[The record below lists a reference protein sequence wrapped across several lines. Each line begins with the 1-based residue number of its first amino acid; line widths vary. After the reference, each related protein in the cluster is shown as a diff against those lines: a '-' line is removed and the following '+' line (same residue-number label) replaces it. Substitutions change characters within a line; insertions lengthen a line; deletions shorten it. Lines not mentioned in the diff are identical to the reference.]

1 MFKYLTRLFK
11 AETELTAEELQEQ
24 VEELG
29 ASVIADLEA
38 GDNAVVQGVVRSIL
52 RLPVDQDPK
61 FTLEVFDGSG
71 VVNVVFLG
79 RRTVQGIK
87 PGAEI
92 RLVGRITKELNVLTI
107 FNPNY
112 TLLRADN
119 D

>member
-1 MFKYLTRLFK
+1 MVKYLTRLFK

-38 GDNAVVQGVVRSIL
+38 GDNA
-52 RLPVDQDPK
+52 VDQDPK

>member
-1 MFKYLTRLFK
+1 
-11 AETELTAEELQEQ
+11 
-24 VEELG
+24 
-29 ASVIADLEA
+29 
-38 GDNAVVQGVVRSIL
+38 
-52 RLPVDQDPK
+52 
-61 FTLEVFDGSG
+61 
-71 VVNVVFLG
+71 
-79 RRTVQGIK
+79 VQGIK